1 MHMLSTTMDM
11 KRQIIETQHPMYDTK
26 VSALASVDYDEK
38 CMHIA
43 TMLLSSSHLPV
54 LVDV

>member
-1 MHMLSTTMDM
+1 MLRTIMDM
-11 KRQIIETQHPMYDTK
+11 KRQTIEMLHPMYDTK

-38 CMHIA
+38 CMYIA

-54 LVDV
+54 LVHV